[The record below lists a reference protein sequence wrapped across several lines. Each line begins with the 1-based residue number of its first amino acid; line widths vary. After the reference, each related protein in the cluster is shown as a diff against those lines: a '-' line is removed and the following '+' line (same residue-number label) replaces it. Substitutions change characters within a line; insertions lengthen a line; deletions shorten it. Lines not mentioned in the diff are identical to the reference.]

1 MLITGKSAA
10 IVIAITAI
18 VFANSSDSQTA
29 AIPEAAELQAKY
41 EEKVRLDVLRPH
53 ELVVADLNAKFATAL
68 ERAQETAQKAGNLD
82 DAVVIKAEK
91 EAALSGKY
99 MPPQDDAK
107 TPASLKTMRSTY
119 RAALARLELDR
130 DKKLR
135 PLKDAYA
142 RSLEALMLTMT
153 KGGKLEEAMALKKL
167 REGLLANTDADGG
180 VSQSGPG
187 ATIDPSG
194 KSFTNSLGMKF
205 VQVPGTKVLF
215 CIHETRYKDY
225 AAYAADAPD
234 ADSAWKNQKTE
245 GFVMDRP
252 EDHPVTRVSWEDAQK
267 FCAWLSKKEG
277 RAYRLPTDQEWSTA
291 VGIGREEKWTKDT
304 TPATV
309 FRSQTDF
316 PWGDK
321 WPPPNGAGNYSD
333 QSRKDKAPAKNS
345 QYLDGYDD
353 GFPSTSPVMSFKPNK
368 LGIYDLGGNVWEWCE
383 DWFDSAKSDRVL
395 RGSSATHW
403 ERENLLSSFRDRHK
417 PGERLGLGF
426 RVVTVAAP

>member
-1 MLITGKSAA
+1 MGKSAA
-10 IVIAITAI
+10 VVIAIAAI
-18 VFANSSDSQTA
+18 VFANCAYSQTA
-29 AIPEAAELQAKY
+29 PIPEVAEVQAKY
-41 EEKVRLDVLRPH
+41 DEKVGLEVLRPH
-53 ELVVADLNAKFATAL
+53 ELAVADLNAKFAAAL
-68 ERAQETAQKAGNLD
+68 ERAQEAAQKAGNLD
-82 DAVVIKAEK
+82 DAFVFKTEK
-91 EAALSGKY
+91 EAALSGQY

-119 RAALARLELDR
+119 RAALGRLELDR

-153 KGGKLEEAMALKKL
+153 KGGRLEEAMALKKM
-167 REGLLANTDADGG
+167 REDLLANTAVSGAATPGG
-180 VSQSGPG
+180 AGV
-187 ATIDPSG
+187 TMDPSG
-194 KSFTNSLGMKF
+194 KSLTNSLGMKF
-205 VQVPGTKVLF
+205 VQVPGTNALF

-225 AAYAADAPD
+225 ATYAMDAQGVD
-234 ADSAWKNQKTE
+234 GSWKEQKTE
-245 GFVMDRP
+245 GFVLDRP
-252 EDHPVTRVSWEDAQK
+252 EDHPVTRVSWEDAQS

-277 RAYRLPTDQEWSTA
+277 RTYRLPTDKEWSQA

-309 FRSQTDF
+309 FRNQTDF

-333 QSRKDKAPAKNS
+333 QSRKEKAPAKNS
-345 QYLDGYDD
+345 QYFDGYDD

-368 LGIYDLGGNVWEWCE
+368 FGIYDLGGNAWEWCE
-383 DWFDSAKSDRVL
+383 DWFDSAKIDRVL
-395 RGSSATHW
+395 RGSSWSHW
-403 ERENLLSSFRDRHK
+403 ERENLLSSFRDHHK
-417 PGERLGLGF
+417 PVERIGLGF